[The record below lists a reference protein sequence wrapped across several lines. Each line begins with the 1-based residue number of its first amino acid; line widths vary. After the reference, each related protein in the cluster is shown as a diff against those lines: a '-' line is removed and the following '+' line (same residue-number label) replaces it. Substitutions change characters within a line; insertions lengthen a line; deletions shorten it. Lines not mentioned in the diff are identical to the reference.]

1 MFDFARS
8 ESLLRCLS
16 PFPTI
21 ASNWIRRAWRA
32 KLTPAAVLAA
42 ILSLL
47 AAGAHAQTIY
57 TVTLVTDAQSTDSS
71 GNPGLGPGA
80 PGDLRYGIQQA
91 IANGG
96 TQIIQFSTSICN
108 NSEPCKITLS
118 NPLPPIE
125 NNGGLNLTI
134 DGGIF
139 GWVII
144 DGASSYRVF
153 FVDAGTVT
161 LRNLQI
167 QNALA
172 QGGAG
177 GGGGGGGGM
186 GAGAGLFV
194 NQSGAFVSVQ
204 NSYFLNSATQGG
216 NGASGSGTTGGGGGG
231 MAYGGGSGLFG
242 AGGGGGGGILGGG
255 GGVIAYSGGV
265 SGNGGGGGG
274 GSGACGYGVG
284 GGAAYGTNSPGSAAP
299 FCSNYGGNGGFG
311 GGGGGGGTATSAAL
325 VGMAASAAVVGLAAS
340 AAVQKPIPGMAA
352 SAAAAAAGGTAAAA
366 GLAAAA
372 ARMAGMA
379 ATATAGILM
388 PVAAGILVAAAAA
401 ARPSGQQ
408 SLSTRAASTSS
419 IAAHPAPRRLPG
431 RGSGYS
437 VLGAQ
442 PGGTW
447 TPPFQPP
454 SITTKARSTVRR
466 REALDSVST

>member
-8 ESLLRCLS
+8 ESLRCLS

-21 ASNWIRRAWRA
+21 AFIWIRRAWRA

-42 ILSLL
+42 ILWLL
-47 AAGAHAQTIY
+47 AAGAYAQTIY

-134 DGGIF
+134 DGGTF

-177 GGGGGGGGM
+177 GGGGPR
-186 GAGAGLFV
+186 APDCL
-194 NQSGAFVSVQ
+194 S
-204 NSYFLNSATQGG
+204 T
-216 NGASGSGTTGGGGGG
+216 
-231 MAYGGGSGLFG
+231 
-242 AGGGGGGGILGGG
+242 
-255 GGVIAYSGGV
+255 
-265 SGNGGGGGG
+265 
-274 GSGACGYGVG
+274 
-284 GGAAYGTNSPGSAAP
+284 SPGRLFPCRIRTFLTAQRKAA
-299 FCSNYGGNGGFG
+299 
-311 GGGGGGGTATSAAL
+311 TAPAA
-325 VGMAASAAVVGLAAS
+325 VGLPAAAAAAWLTAAVAASSALAAAAAAVS
-340 AAVQKPIPGMAA
+340 
-352 SAAAAAAGGTAAAA
+352 SAAAAA
-366 GLAAAA
+366 
-372 ARMAGMA
+372 
-379 ATATAGILM
+379 
-388 PVAAGILVAAAAA
+388 
-401 ARPSGQQ
+401 
-408 SLSTRAASTSS
+408 
-419 IAAHPAPRRLPG
+419 
-431 RGSGYS
+431 
-437 VLGAQ
+437 
-442 PGGTW
+442 
-447 TPPFQPP
+447 
-454 SITTKARSTVRR
+454 
-466 REALDSVST
+466 